1 MVNIVIHIE
10 NKWFFFYSSFSVNL
24 KIYTLHCDPAEEKN
38 IFFFFSQKYVL
49 LVVFF
54 PPFLRGKAPLHSPLP
69 LPHPPSPV
77 LSLALLLDEWTQR
90 RGNTWTHWNDDEHG
104 QRGRCAAGATKQRTP
119 CIIPRTH
126 TVRHVTTRTHAHT
139 HFPHRHPLTVLK
151 QKDKKKKLNLSPN
164 NDIKNKTM
172 WTFTII
178 ISARGQEEAG
188 AAVIL

>member
-38 IFFFFSQKYVL
+38 IFFFSLKSMFSWL
-49 LVVFF
+49 FF
-54 PPFLRGKAPLHSPLP
+54 SPPFWGEKPLCTLLFHILHLLFSP
-69 LPHPPSPV
+69 
-77 LSLALLLDEWTQR
+77 SLFFWMNGR
-90 RGNTWTHWNDDEHG
+90 RGVGTPEHTGTMMNTGKGADV
-104 QRGRCAAGATKQRTP
+104 QRE
-119 CIIPRTH
+119 PRNKYTLH
-126 TVRHVTTRTHAHT
+126 HPSHAYSKTRNYTHAHT

>member
-38 IFFFFSQKYVL
+38 IFFFSLKSMFSWL
-49 LVVFF
+49 FF
-54 PPFLRGKAPLHSPLP
+54 PPLSEGKSPSALSSSTSSISCSLPRSSFGWMDAEAWEHLNTLERWWTRAKGPMCSGSHETTYTLH
-69 LPHPPSPV
+69 HPSHAY
-77 LSLALLLDEWTQR
+77 S
-90 RGNTWTHWNDDEHG
+90 
-104 QRGRCAAGATKQRTP
+104 K
-119 CIIPRTH
+119 
-126 TVRHVTTRTHAHT
+126 TRNYTHAHT

>member
-1 MVNIVIHIE
+1 MI
-10 NKWFFFYSSFSVNL
+10 FFFYSSFSVNL

-38 IFFFFSQKYVL
+38 IFFSLKSMFSWL
-49 LVVFF
+49 FF
-54 PPFLRGKAPLHSPLP
+54 PPLSEGKSPSALSSSTSSISCSLPRSSFGWMDAEAWEHLNTLERWWTRAKGPMCSGSHETTYTLH
-69 LPHPPSPV
+69 HPSHAY
-77 LSLALLLDEWTQR
+77 S
-90 RGNTWTHWNDDEHG
+90 
-104 QRGRCAAGATKQRTP
+104 K
-119 CIIPRTH
+119 
-126 TVRHVTTRTHAHT
+126 TRNYTHT

>member
-10 NKWFFFYSSFSVNL
+10 NKWFFFNSSFSVNL
-24 KIYTLHCDPAEEKN
+24 KIYTFHCDPAEEKN
-38 IFFFFSQKYVL
+38 IFFFSKVCSL
-49 LVVFF
+49 GCFF
-54 PPFLRGKAPLHSPLP
+54 PPFWGKSPSALSSSTSSISCSLPRSSFGWMDTKAWEHLNTLERWWTRAKGPMCSGSHETTYSLH
-69 LPHPPSPV
+69 HPSHAY
-77 LSLALLLDEWTQR
+77 SKTRNYTHTRALLLAQ
-90 RGNTWTHWNDDEHG
+90 
-104 QRGRCAAGATKQRTP
+104 
-119 CIIPRTH
+119 
-126 TVRHVTTRTHAHT
+126 T

-164 NDIKNKTM
+164 NDIKNKTL

>member
-1 MVNIVIHIE
+1 MI
-10 NKWFFFYSSFSVNL
+10 FFFYSSFSVNL

-38 IFFFFSQKYVL
+38 IFFFLSKVCSLGCFS
-49 LVVFF
+49 
-54 PPFLRGKAPLHSPLP
+54 PPFLRGKAPLHSP

-126 TVRHVTTRTHAHT
+126 TVRHVTTRTHTHT

>member
-1 MVNIVIHIE
+1 MTQQRRKIS
-10 NKWFFFYSSFSVNL
+10 FFFSLKSMFSWLFFPPLSEGKSPSALSSSTSSISCSLPRSSFGWMDAEAWEHLNTLERWWTRAKGPMCSGSHETT
-24 KIYTLHCDPAEEKN
+24 YTLH
-38 IFFFFSQKYVL
+38 
-49 LVVFF
+49 
-54 PPFLRGKAPLHSPLP
+54 
-69 LPHPPSPV
+69 HPSHAY
-77 LSLALLLDEWTQR
+77 S
-90 RGNTWTHWNDDEHG
+90 
-104 QRGRCAAGATKQRTP
+104 K
-119 CIIPRTH
+119 
-126 TVRHVTTRTHAHT
+126 TRNYTHARTHT